1 MYFDIEIIGRF
12 HEKIIYDFLKTE
24 IDKSNQK
31 LFEAA

>member
-1 MYFDIEIIGRF
+1 MYFDIEIGGF